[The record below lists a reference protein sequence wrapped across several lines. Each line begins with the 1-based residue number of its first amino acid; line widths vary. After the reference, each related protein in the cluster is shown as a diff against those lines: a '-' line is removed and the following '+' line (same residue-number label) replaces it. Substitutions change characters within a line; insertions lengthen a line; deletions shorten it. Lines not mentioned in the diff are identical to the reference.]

1 MGGIFK
7 NLGKIKE
14 ELKARTPEQVCL
26 LVETFKAHFDLKNDE
41 AEKKVEQGLE
51 VLAQLVLMLRAPKAA

>member
-1 MGGIFK
+1 
-7 NLGKIKE
+7 
-14 ELKARTPEQVCL
+14 
-26 LVETFKAHFDLKNDE
+26 LKNDE